1 MEISKEDLLLA
12 AQKTALE
19 PQQIE
24 SLWEALEQQNPPLAD
39 KIAGPK
45 SEFNAA
51 KVTYYVGAFIAL
63 FSLPL
68 FLSQLWERVGY
79 GGSLAIFAA
88 YATAFAFFG
97 WKLTKKNEKIAGGVL
112 WTLFLCMI
120 PFIVYCGQQLLGL
133 WPTSSEFIDIFD
145 QSKSTSGNAIVIELI
160 TLAAG
165 FIVLKYNRLPLLLF
179 PISLAVF
186 FLFSDA
192 TIWLFKENPFD
203 ALHLYKWS
211 SLASGIFLILLG
223 ILFQWKEVVAPFW
236 AYFFGL
242 IALESALMLFLYK
255 TEVDRLLFYF
265 INLFLLFLALGLES
279 RVLAILVACV
289 LFSSF
294 GALLYFNEP
303 TLMMTKAS
311 LILIGILIVIFGLLS
326 KRQRFLPAHWFYLL
340 GLIAFE
346 IGISFLWNGS
356 ELKRFIFAL
365 INFFLIFLSLFFD
378 SHLFSLF
385 GGMAIFVYLSYLA
398 STIFSGSILF
408 PFALIAIGAL
418 IFSFGIFYSRYYEK
432 WRLQLLNRLPWSN
445 S

>member
-12 AQKTALE
+12 AQNTTLE

-24 SLWEALEQQNPPLAD
+24 SLWQVLESQNSPLTE
-39 KIAGPK
+39 KTSSST

-68 FLSQLWERVGY
+68 FLSHLWERVGY
-79 GGSLAIFAA
+79 EGSLAIFAA

-120 PFIVYCGQQLLGL
+120 PFMVYCAQQLLGL

-145 QSKSTSGNAIVIELI
+145 QSKSTSGNAIVIELV
-160 TLAAG
+160 TLATG
-165 FIVLKYNRLPLLLF
+165 LIVLKYNRLPLLLF
-179 PISLAVF
+179 PISLAIF
-186 FLFSDA
+186 FLFSDI
-192 TIWLFKENPFD
+192 TIWFFKENPLD
-203 ALHLYKWS
+203 AMHLYKWS

-223 ILFQWKEVVAPFW
+223 MLFQWREVVAPFW

-242 IALESALMLFLYK
+242 IALESALMLLLYK
-255 TEVDRLLFYF
+255 SEVERLIFYF
-265 INLFLLFLALGLES
+265 INLFLLFLSLGLRS
-279 RVLAILVACV
+279 RVFAILVAGV

-294 GALLYFNEP
+294 AGLLYFNEP
-303 TLMMTKAS
+303 TLITTKAS

-326 KRQRFLPAHWFYLL
+326 KRQGFLPAHWFYLL

-356 ELKRFIFAL
+356 ELNRFAFAL

-385 GGMAIFVYLSYLA
+385 GGVAIFAYLSYLA
-398 STIFSGSILF
+398 STVFSGSILF

-418 IFSFGIFYSRYYEK
+418 IFSFGIIYSRYYSQ
-432 WRLQLLNRLPWSN
+432 WRLLLLNWLPKI
-445 S
+445 